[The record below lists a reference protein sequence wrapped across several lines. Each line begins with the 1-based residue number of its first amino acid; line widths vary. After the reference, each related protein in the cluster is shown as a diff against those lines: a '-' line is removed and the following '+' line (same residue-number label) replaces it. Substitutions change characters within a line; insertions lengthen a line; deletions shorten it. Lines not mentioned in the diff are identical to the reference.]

1 MGGNRTESTA
11 VVCAKCIGVCVCMCV
26 CCVCVCAMCER
37 GISFDSEVIQTLYTV
52 TNMLVCARA
61 SVCMQ
66 LSVCVCE
73 RENPQ
78 NCKQHRGLCLYQQK
92 RQTSVLCQSHS
103 SLHYIEQ
110 TTMSPYQLRQRRK
123 AKQLE
128 LFLTVQFVFRGL
140 GVRVFVCACVCVC
153 ARVCV

>member
-26 CCVCVCAMCER
+26 CCVCVCVRMCER

-61 SVCMQ
+61 SVCMR

-78 NCKQHRGLCLYQQK
+78 NCKQYRGLSTKKTDKCPLSISQQF
-92 RQTSVLCQSHS
+92 T
-103 SLHYIEQ
+103 LHRTNYHVTISTQIKE
-110 TTMSPYQLRQRRK
+110 
-123 AKQLE
+123 E
-128 LFLTVQFVFRGL
+128 G
-140 GVRVFVCACVCVC
+140 
-153 ARVCV
+153 